1 MTARSFCFTVNN
13 WKYMPKK
20 LPKHGRYAVV
30 GEEGT
35 DDGQT
40 PHLQGYIE
48 FTQPQ
53 RLRAV
58 QKWLKC
64 KAHVEQRNG
73 TREGARTYCM
83 KEGHYKELGS
93 WREGGRGNRTD
104 ISALYKASRDPG
116 RTIVSI
122 ADEFPRD
129 YMKYWKAVKHVR
141 QLGAVD
147 KPPIRVDLEVHLYEG
162 PPGSGKTRQAYE
174 LHPDLYAVPVGKD
187 LWFDNYA
194 GEEVVLIDDFAGEM
208 KLTQLL
214 RLLDK
219 FPIQV
224 PCKGS
229 FVWFKPMKVIITT
242 NVPYDRWYDFCTRQD
257 SLAALVRRITSFF
270 RFFEDERPCS
280 QNW

>member
-20 LPKHGRYAVV
+20 LPKNGRYAVV

-35 DDGQT
+35 DEGQT

-58 QKWLKC
+58 QKWLKA
-64 KAHVEQRNG
+64 KAHVEKRKK
-73 TREGARTYCM
+73 TREAARTYCM
-83 KEGHYKELGS
+83 KEGHYKELGEWLS
-93 WREGGRGNRTD
+93 GGRGTRTD
-104 ISALYKASRDPG
+104 IVALAVAARDPN

-122 ADEFPRD
+122 ADEFPAE
-129 YMKYWKAVKHVR
+129 YLKYWKAVKHVR

-147 KPPIRVDLEVHLYEG
+147 KPPIRVALEVHLYEG
-162 PPGSGKTRQAYE
+162 KPGSGKTRKAYE
-174 LHPDLYAVPVGKD
+174 DHPDLYAVPIGKD
-187 LWFDNYA
+187 LWFDNYT
-194 GEEVVLIDDFAGEM
+194 GEEVVLLDDFSGQM
-208 KLTQLL
+208 KLTDCL

-229 FVWFKPMKVIITT
+229 FVWFKPMLIIITT
-242 NVPYDRWYDFCTRQD
+242 NVPYDRWYDYMTRQD
-257 SLAALVRRITSFF
+257 SLEAMRRRLTHFW
-270 RFFEDERPCS
+270 RFVEGNEPS